1 MNLLR
6 KAFAFWLKDGPSV
19 ERVFIDRSGGTSE
32 AGEYVSDNSALS
44 LSTVWACINL
54 LAGTT
59 ATLPLMMYRTLP
71 NGTRQPYRQH
81 PLFNILHDSPNAD
94 QTASD
99 FWEFTQAAIELRGN
113 GYARKLRSSTRIIG
127 LEPIPP
133 TAMTPP
139 RRLASGAIEYRWTA
153 NGKSFVGTDEDVL
166 HIRGFGGDPL
176 GGLSTLEF
184 ARNTFGL
191 AKAIDR
197 AAGKTFKNGIRPS
210 GVLTFEKFLS
220 KENRE
225 IAETSLA
232 EKFTGAMNA
241 GRPLILEGGTKWQ
254 QLSINPEDAQMLESR
269 SFSVEEVC
277 RFFGVPPFMIGHT
290 EKATS
295 WGSGLEQQVLAFRKF
310 TLQRRL
316 ERIEQALMK
325 QLLTPEERGQGVTIE
340 FNLEGLLRA
349 DSAGRSAYYQSGLSN
364 GWLTI
369 NEVRAKENL
378 PPVAG
383 GDVPRMQSQNVP
395 ITQTPQEAD
404 NGNQGV

>member
-1 MNLLR
+1 MNLFR
-6 KAFAFWLKDGPSV
+6 KALSFWMRDGAAV
-19 ERVFIDRSGGTSE
+19 ERHYIDGAANSQ
-32 AGEYVSDNSALS
+32 AGEYVSDKSALA
-44 LSTVWACINL
+44 LSSVWACVNL
-54 LAGTT
+54 LAGTVS
-59 ATLPLMMYRTLP
+59 TLPLMVYRTRSDR
-71 NGTRQPYRQH
+71 TREPYSQH
-81 PLFNILHDSPNAD
+81 PLFGILHDSPNAD

-99 FWEFTQAAIELRGN
+99 FWEFCQSAIELRGN
-113 GYARKLRSSTRIIG
+113 AYARKLRIGTRIIG

-133 TAMTPP
+133 TVMAPP
-139 RRLASGAIEYRWTA
+139 RRLASGVIEYNWTL
-153 NGKSFVGTDEDVL
+153 NGRTYRGDDQDVL

-197 AAGKTFKNGIRPS
+197 AAGATFKNGVRPS

-220 KENRE
+220 PENRTT
-225 IAETSLA
+225 AETTLT
-232 EKFTGAMNA
+232 EKFNGAMNA

-269 SFSVEEVC
+269 AYSVEEVC

-290 EKATS
+290 DKATS
-295 WGSGLEQQVLAFRKF
+295 WGSGLEQQVLAFSKF

-325 QLLTPEERGQGVTIE
+325 QLLTPQDRAEGVTIE
-340 FNLEGLLRA
+340 FKLEGLLRS
-349 DSAGRSAYYQSGLSN
+349 DSAGRSSYYQSGLSN

-369 NEVRAKENL
+369 NEVRALENL

-395 ITQTPQEAD
+395 ITQAQ
-404 NGNQGV
+404 QGAE

>member
-1 MNLLR
+1 MMNLFR
-6 KAFAFWLKDGPSV
+6 KALSFWMRDGAAV
-19 ERVFIDRSGGTSE
+19 ERHYVDGAANSD
-32 AGEYVSDNSALS
+32 AGELVSDKSALA
-44 LSTVWACINL
+44 LSSVWACVNL
-54 LAGTT
+54 LAGTVS
-59 ATLPLMMYRTLP
+59 TLPLMVYRTLRDR
-71 NGTRQPYRQH
+71 TREPYPQH
-81 PLFNILHDSPNAD
+81 PLFGILHDSPNAD

-99 FWEFTQAAIELRGN
+99 FWEFAQSAIELRGN
-113 GYARKLRSSTRIIG
+113 AYARKLRNGTRIIG

-133 TAMTPP
+133 TVMAPP
-139 RRLASGAIEYRWTA
+139 RRLASGAIEYNWTL
-153 NGKSFVGTDEDVL
+153 NGRTYRSDDQDVL

-197 AAGKTFKNGIRPS
+197 AAAKTFKNGIRPS
-210 GVLTFEKFLS
+210 GAMTFDKFLS
-220 KENRE
+220 PENRA
-225 IAETSLA
+225 IAETTLM
-232 EKFTGAMNA
+232 EKYSGAMNA

-269 SFSVEEVC
+269 AYSVEEVC

-290 EKATS
+290 DKATS
-295 WGSGLEQQVLAFRKF
+295 WGSGLEQQVLAFSKF

-325 QLLTPEERGQGVTIE
+325 QLLTPQDRAEGVKIE

-349 DSAGRSAYYQSGLSN
+349 DSAGRASYYQSGLSN

-369 NEVRAKENL
+369 NEVRARENL

-383 GDVPRMQSQNVP
+383 GEVPRMQSQNVP
-395 ITQTPQEAD
+395 ITQAQ
-404 NGNQGV
+404 QGAE

>member
-6 KAFAFWLKDGPSV
+6 KAFAFWLRDDRAV
-19 ERVFIDRSGGTSE
+19 QRVFTEGTGIASE
-32 AGEYVSDNSALS
+32 TGEYISDSSALA

-59 ATLPLMMYRTLP
+59 ATLPLMMYRTRP
-71 NGTRQPYRQH
+71 GRAREAYPDH
-81 PLFNILHDSPNAD
+81 PLFRILHDSPNAD

-113 GYARKLRSSTRIIG
+113 GYARKLRSGTRIVG
-127 LEPIPP
+127 LEPIAP
-133 TAMTPP
+133 TAMATP

-153 NGKSFVGTDEDVL
+153 NGKSFVGDDRDVL

-197 AAGKTFKNGIRPS
+197 AAGKTFRNGIRPS

-241 GRPLILEGGTKWQ
+241 GRPLILEGGTTWQ

-325 QLLTPEERGQGVTIE
+325 QLLTPEDRAQGVSIE

-349 DSAGRSAYYQSGLSN
+349 DSAGRAAYYQSGLTN

-378 PPVAG
+378 SPVAG

-395 ITQTPQEAD
+395 ITQAPKEAE

>member
-6 KAFAFWLKDGPSV
+6 KALSFWLSDGRNV
-19 ERVFIDRSGGTSE
+19 ERVFVESGGLNSD
-32 AGEYVSDNSALS
+32 AGEYISDNSALT
-44 LSTVWACINL
+44 LSTVWACVNL
-54 LAGTT
+54 LAGIT
-59 ATLPLMMYRTLP
+59 ATLPLMIYRKLP
-71 NGTRQPYRQH
+71 GKTREVFENH
-81 PLFNILHDSPNAD
+81 PLYRILHDSPNAD

-99 FWEFTQAAIELRGN
+99 FWEFTETAIELRGN
-113 GYARKLRSSTRIIG
+113 GFARKLRSGTRIIG

-133 TAMTPP
+133 TAMAPP
-139 RRLASGAIEYRWTA
+139 RRLSTGAIEYRWSA
-153 NGKSFVGTDEDVL
+153 NGRSFVGDDQDVL

-197 AAGKTFKNGIRPS
+197 AAGKTFKNGVRPS

-225 IAETSLA
+225 IAESSLM

-269 SFSVEEVC
+269 AFSVEEVC

-325 QLLTPEERGQGVTIE
+325 QLLTPEDRAQGVTIE

-349 DSAGRSAYYQSGLSN
+349 DSAGRASYYQSGLTN

-369 NEVRAKENL
+369 NEVRAKENM

-395 ITQTPQEAD
+395 ITQAPQEAN

>member
-1 MNLLR
+1 MNLFR
-6 KAFAFWLKDGPSV
+6 KAMAFWSSDARTV
-19 ERVFIDRSGGTSE
+19 ERVFVDASGTSDS
-32 AGEYVSDNSALS
+32 GEYVSDRSALA
-44 LSTVWACINL
+44 LSSVWACVNL
-54 LAGTT
+54 LAGTV
-59 ATLPLMMYRTLP
+59 ATLPLMIYRTVP
-71 NGTRQPYRQH
+71 GKTREPYPDH
-81 PLFNILHDSPNAD
+81 PLYRILHDSPNAD

-99 FWEFTQAAIELRGN
+99 FWEFSEIAIELRGN
-113 GYARKLRSSTRIIG
+113 AYARKLRSSTRIIG
-127 LEPIPP
+127 LDPIPP
-133 TAMTPP
+133 GAMAPP
-139 RRLASGAIEYRWTA
+139 RRLASGSIEYRWTV
-153 NGKSFVGTDEDVL
+153 NGKSFVADDRDVL

-191 AKAIDR
+191 ARAIDR
-197 AAGKTFKNGIRPS
+197 AAGTTFKNGVRPA

-220 KENRE
+220 EQNRQ
-225 IAETSLA
+225 IAETALV
-232 EKFTGAMNA
+232 EKYAGAMNA
-241 GRPLILEGGTKWQ
+241 GRPLILEGGSTWQ
-254 QLSINPEDAQMLESR
+254 QISINPEDAQMLESR
-269 SFSVEEVC
+269 SYSVEEIC

-325 QLLTPEERGQGVTIE
+325 QLLTPEDRAQGVTIE

-349 DSAGRSAYYQSGLSN
+349 DSVGRAAYYQSGLTN

-383 GDVPRMQSQNVP
+383 GEVPRMQSQNVP
-395 ITQTPQEAD
+395 ITQAGQGAND
-404 NGNQGV
+404 GNQGV